1 MGEKDAELK
10 ALAPK
15 IAKLKGKYEE
25 ARVGLDKL
33 QEEVL
38 MRGIEMRPGLRR
50 QFEEALRGLF
60 YTMACADGHIDENE
74 VKFYNYLFEEEL
86 SVTTFELVRAQL
98 ARSSN
103 VFEEDLLAT
112 VAAFASYDRA
122 ITGKI
127 PLDAPSLSTLLLKA
141 GEAVGRLVI
150 ESDGEIVESEAQA
163 LRALLQQAKQRA
175 ELVKAGAESLLETNK
190 DGDIYDPDAEL
201 QRDIRGLERHICA
214 GITEGAIQGAD
225 VVIKSGAGMVDE
237 NLTAIASATQFVADS
252 IRDDLERGKAS
263 MDLLTL
269 GLTQIPP
276 LLEVLEKVENGGDAI
291 QPAWRSLAET
301 TREDIKETLRAL
313 HGGAQSR
320 VRMLKEKY
328 DWHDDVLHLE
338 QGLEQAWEILK

>member
-1 MGEKDAELK
+1 MEMSPKIEKLK
-10 ALAPK
+10 A
-15 IAKLKGKYEE
+15 KYEE

-74 VKFYNYLFEEEL
+74 VSFYNYLFEEEL
-86 SVTTFELVRAQL
+86 SVTTFELVRQQL
-98 ARSSN
+98 ARSRN

-150 ESDGEIVESEAQA
+150 AADGEVVESEAQA
-163 LRALLQQAKQRA
+163 LRTLLQQAKQRA

-201 QRDIRGLERHICA
+201 ARDIRGLERQICS
-214 GITEGAIQGAD
+214 GITESALQGAD
-225 VVIKSGAGMVDE
+225 VIIKSGAGMLDE
-237 NLTAIASATQFVADS
+237 NLTATATATQFVADS

-276 LLEVLEKVENGGDAI
+276 VLEVLETIENAGDAI
-291 QPAWRSLAET
+291 KPAWRDMAET
-301 TREDIKETLRAL
+301 TRADIKETLRAL
-313 HGGAQSR
+313 HDSSQSR

-328 DWHDDVLHLE
+328 DWHDDVMRLE
-338 QGLEQAWEILK
+338 QGLEQAWEVLK

>member
-1 MGEKDAELK
+1 MFAKLFAPTVEVSAHCDLPCGVYDPAQARIEAESIK
-10 ALAPK
+10 GI
-15 IAKLKGKYEE
+15 IAK
-25 ARVGLDKL
+25 V
-33 QEEVL
+33 
-38 MRGIEMRPGLRR
+38 
-50 QFEEALRGLF
+50 
-60 YTMACADGHIDENE
+60 ADNDDPD
-74 VKFYNYLFEEEL
+74 FR
-86 SVTTFELVRAQL
+86 T
-98 ARSSN
+98 
-103 VFEEDLLAT
+103 
-112 VAAFASYDRA
+112 RA
-122 ITGKI
+122 IIIK
-127 PLDAPSLSTLLLKA
+127 
-141 GEAVGRLVI
+141 E
-150 ESDGEIVESEAQA
+150 
-163 LRALLQQAKQRA
+163 QRA

-225 VVIKSGAGMVDE
+225 VVIKSGAGMVDA